1 MVSWISALDRKLLR
15 DLFHMRGQGLAVGA
29 IVACGVAI
37 MVMALGAIS
46 SLELS
51 RDTYYDRY
59 RFADVFSNAKR
70 APERLASEIADI
82 EGVRT
87 VETRISRMVTL
98 DIEGMR
104 EPANAQLVSLPENG
118 VPRLNGVLLY
128 SGRFPDPSRPDEA
141 VVSKAFVDA
150 HGFTLGSN
158 VRAII
163 NGRARDL
170 EIVGIGDSPE
180 HVYMLGPSGLLPDEK
195 RFAVFWLSRRALE
208 AAFDLDGA
216 FNNVN
221 VSLSPGANPQGV
233 IDGLDALLE
242 PYGTG
247 GAYGAEDQLSNAFI
261 ESEMQQL
268 ASIAAII
275 PPIFLIVSALLINA
289 ILARLIATERQQIGL
304 LKAFGFDQREIAWH
318 YVKMALGMVV
328 GGILVGFVLGAA
340 LARLM
345 TNLYANSFRFPDMIF
360 RLDPSAFVIGG
371 GSAAIAAIV
380 GAIASARSAANLA
393 PAEAMSPA
401 PPTVYSKGVLQRAF
415 ARIHFDEPTRMILRH
430 VTRWPIRAAVTVVG
444 VAAAQALL
452 VGTLFAFDAIDEMLE
467 QHFNRTDAYDAAIN
481 FVEPMNYSAVREIE
495 RLPGVLSVQPNRDV
509 SIRIRHGQLDE
520 RVWLVGVDPTGR
532 QRRLLDDNQRF
543 MDMPEHGLALSS
555 QLASMVIAG
564 VGDRVTL
571 EVLEGE
577 RPVLDAPVT
586 GIVNEAMGW
595 PAFMDV
601 DALGVL
607 LGESDVVSGV
617 YAMIVPDR
625 EAAFSEAVLARPSIA
640 SVALQR
646 ASIESFNETMEEN
659 INIMMTIYA
668 LIGGAIAAAVVYNA
682 ARISLT
688 ERGRELA
695 SLRVLGF
702 TEGEVSYILIGEL
715 GLLVFLALPLGGLL
729 GMGLAYLVAS
739 SMATELFRIPVTIDP
754 STHGMAATI
763 VVVSSIAAA
772 LFVRQRVKT
781 LDLIAVLKT
790 RE

>member
-1 MVSWISALDRKLLR
+1 MVGWISALDRKLLR
-15 DLFHMRGQGLAVGA
+15 DLLHMRGQGLAVGA

-51 RDTYYDRY
+51 RDTYYDRF

-70 APERLASEIADI
+70 APERLANEISEID
-82 EGVRT
+82 GVRT
-87 VETRISRMVTL
+87 IETRISRLVTL

-104 EPANAQLVSLPENG
+104 EPANAQLVSVPENG
-118 VPRLNGVLLY
+118 KPRLNGVLLY

-150 HGFTLGSN
+150 HGFTLGSH

-170 EIVGIGDSPE
+170 EIVGVGDSPE

-195 RFAVFWLSRRALE
+195 RFAIFWLSRRALE

-216 FNNVN
+216 FNSVS

-233 IDGLDALLE
+233 IDSLDKLLE

-275 PPIFLIVSALLINA
+275 PPIFLIVSAMLINA

-304 LKAFGFDQREIAWH
+304 LKAFGFDEWEIAWH
-318 YVKMALGMVV
+318 YVKMALGMVI

-345 TNLYANSFRFPDMIF
+345 TNLYTDSFRFPDMIF

-371 GSAAIAAIV
+371 GAATLAAIFGAV
-380 GAIASARSAANLA
+380 GSARSAAKLA
-393 PAEAMSPA
+393 PAEAMSAA
-401 PPTVYSKGVLQRAF
+401 PPTVYGKGPVQRAF
-415 ARIHFDEPTRMILRH
+415 AHIHFDEPTRMILRH
-430 VTRWPIRAAVTVVG
+430 VTRWPVRAGVTVIG

-452 VGTLFAFDAIDEMLE
+452 VGTLFAFDSIDEMME
-467 QHFNRTDAYDAAIN
+467 QHFHRTDAYDVAIN
-481 FVEPMNYSAVREIE
+481 FVEPTNIGAVREIE
-495 RLPGVLSVQPNRDV
+495 RMPGVLSVQPNRDI
-509 SIRIRHGQLDE
+509 SIRVRHGQLDE
-520 RVWLVGVDPTGR
+520 RVRLVGVEPDGR
-532 QRRLLDDNQRF
+532 LRRLLDDQDKFLGVPDR
-543 MDMPEHGLALSS
+543 GLAVSS
-555 QLASMVIAG
+555 QLAGMINVG
-564 VGDRVTL
+564 RGDRVSL

-577 RPVLDAPVT
+577 RPTLDVSVT
-586 GIVNEAMGW
+586 TIVNEAMGW

-601 DALGVL
+601 DSLERA
-607 LGESDVVSGV
+607 LGESNVVSGV
-617 YAMIVPDR
+617 YAMIDPDR
-625 EAAFSEAVLARPSIA
+625 EAVFSAAVLERPGIA
-640 SVALQR
+640 SVSLQR
-646 ASIESFNETMEEN
+646 ASIESFNDSMEEN

-682 ARISLT
+682 ARIGLT

-702 TEGEVSYILIGEL
+702 SEGEVSYILIGEL
-715 GLLVFLALPLGGLL
+715 ALLVFLALPLGGAM
-729 GMGLAYLVAS
+729 GMGLAYLVAT
-739 SMATELFRIPVTIDP
+739 SMATELFRVPITVAP
-754 STHGMAATI
+754 STHGLAASI
-763 VVVSSIAAA
+763 VIVSSIAAA
-772 LFVRQRVKT
+772 LFVRQRVKS